1 MIKRH
6 KPQKQV
12 IKAMEAVRRY
22 CEVNVCDLCPYTHQ
36 SVVDT
41 RCMFRE
47 DPNNDITKRWIENA
61 KKEVES

>member
-22 CEVNVCDLCPYTHQ
+22 CEKNICNMCPYAHR
-36 SVVDT
+36 SVVGT
-41 RCMFRE
+41 WCMFRE
-47 DPNNDITKRWIENA
+47 DPDNNITKWWIENA
-61 KKEVES
+61 KKEVE